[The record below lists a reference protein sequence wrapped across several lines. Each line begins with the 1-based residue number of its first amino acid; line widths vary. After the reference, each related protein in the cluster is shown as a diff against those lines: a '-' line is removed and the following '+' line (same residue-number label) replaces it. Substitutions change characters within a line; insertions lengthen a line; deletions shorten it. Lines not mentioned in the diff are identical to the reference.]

1 MKRQVVSTN
10 FDKIKNL
17 QYIAHE
23 SAELSFA
30 DCGYEKYDV
39 KNERVPRKRDTYTLV
54 AIQNGAGIIA
64 VNGKKYYVQEN
75 DLLLIFP
82 KMEVWV
88 ECVSDEAWNYM
99 WVGFRG
105 VKAEE
110 CVMHMG
116 FWQENIV
123 HKTEHTGKMYELI
136 EYMLNTQKDM
146 TFVNGLRRNGMLEL
160 FFADLIEEYNQ
171 KAAYTELKYTYNSES
186 SRYIKSA
193 INYIAENYTRNIKI
207 SELADYIGVNR
218 SYLTSSFK
226 KLMGYSPKEYL
237 IGLRMEKAK
246 SLLET
251 TDVPIN
257 TIANSVGYND
267 QLAFSKMF
275 KRYAGISPM
284 VYREE
289 HRYQ

>member
-10 FDKIKNL
+10 FEKIKNL
-17 QYIAHE
+17 KYIAHE

-39 KNERVPRKRDTYTLV
+39 RYEGVPRKRDIYTLI
-54 AIQNGAGIIA
+54 AIRKGAGIIA

-82 KMEVWV
+82 KMEVSM
-88 ECVSDEAWNYM
+88 ECVNEEAWSYM
-99 WVGFRG
+99 WIGFRG
-105 VKAEE
+105 LKAEE

-123 HKTEHTGKMYELI
+123 HKTAHTGRMNELI
-136 EYMLNTQKDM
+136 NYMMEAQQDM
-146 TFVNGLRRNGMLEL
+146 TFVNGLRRNGMLEI

-171 KAAYTELKYTYNSES
+171 KATQTELKYTYNSES